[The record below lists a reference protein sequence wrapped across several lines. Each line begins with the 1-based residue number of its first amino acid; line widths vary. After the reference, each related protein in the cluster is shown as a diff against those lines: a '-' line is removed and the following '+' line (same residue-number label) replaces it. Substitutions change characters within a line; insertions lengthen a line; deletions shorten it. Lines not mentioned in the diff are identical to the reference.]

1 MWEGCK
7 PLEYKN
13 NGNQL
18 GRKVHVC
25 NVSTQE
31 TGRRGTSRLSKMSQ
45 KLEKTTVKVTH
56 THIEK
61 DIEKWEKTAGKSRQM
76 IYKI

>member
-1 MWEGCK
+1 M
-7 PLEYKN
+7 
-13 NGNQL
+13 
-18 GRKVHVC
+18 
-25 NVSTQE
+25 STQE

-45 KLEKTTVKVTH
+45 KLEKTTVKVRRKLDSMYDRQTDTHAQTETH